1 MPHPFQTFDR
11 LDVSTYR
18 DTDELPHI
26 ESHHHYDDKKVLFL
40 INPVALKHLMIY
52 TTHQPHKMNMADKVN
67 FHILKGLMATTAKC
81 LDPTGASSLQNHM
94 LLFQKYHIRGG
105 QAEMRLALKFLLFS
119 YYYSFNSAFNL
130 NINP

>member
-1 MPHPFQTFDR
+1 MPHPFQISDR
-11 LDVSTYR
+11 LVASTYHG
-18 DTDELPHI
+18 THELLRI
-26 ESHHHYDDKKVLFL
+26 ESHHHYDDKKALSL
-40 INPVALKHLMIY
+40 ITLVALKHLMIY

-67 FHILKGLMATTAKC
+67 FHILKGLMATIAKC

-119 YYYSFNSAFNL
+119 YYYSFNSAFSL

>member
-1 MPHPFQTFDR
+1 MPHPFQTSDR
-11 LDVSTYR
+11 LVASTYH
-18 DTDELPHI
+18 DTGELPHT
-26 ESHHHYDDKKVLFL
+26 ESHHRYDDRKVPSL
-40 INPVALKHLMIY
+40 INLVVLKHLMIY
-52 TTHQPHKMNMADKVN
+52 RAHQPHKMNTADKVN
-67 FHILKGLMATTAKC
+67 FHILKGLMATTARC
-81 LDPTGASSLQNHM
+81 PDPTGASSLQNHM